1 MKKLGQMTINSNL
14 RKEAPFIMGG
24 DYSTFNSRSPQMKT
38 NYSSLFGPT
47 NTKKDLLLSKYYKE
61 LFIKQVDLKLDE
73 KVYELIAKMHDTK
86 AYSEAKEKY
95 DETKR
100 ELIMEVIKNKPDS
113 SQYMK
118 NPNIVNMKNFEDKL
132 LHKFSYYEKDN
143 QIMCSFFKKL
153 KARKK
158 KVYKY
163 KIKKTL
169 DGLYQGNV
177 ALYKKRKK
185 ELLEQKKKPV
195 EQKFDLSI
203 YLKSNAEIKEYIKN
217 FKRKK
222 VLFGNNTKDKS
233 NNEENN
239 SINRSVKKKK
249 TFVEKKN
256 DEKIHEYFKDF
267 KFEQNRRKSLGVTKS
282 TSFNFTNLHSF
293 YHPRQSKQ
301 RIPPLNLPNIND
313 NINDKKESSFYNSNK
328 SIQKDKKEEE
338 IKQDINIINFNEN
351 EKNKEMMNDDNNN
364 NNSKNEIDN
373 DNDNVN
379 RNDIQ
384 KEENKDDKIDENEN
398 IKDDSEIND
407 NKRESLLSDK
417 NSINSKNSDKQ
428 NKLNNFSKIN
438 NLKVNKTRNK
448 KRIFDTHKHSNTS
461 LKYKNEILSELNN
474 EKDGLTMSAS
484 KLNKSLKNFKN
495 TKENFN
501 TIKKIKKSSSQNDII
516 PAGKKVGVV
525 FKELSENNSQ
535 FHFPLINKIFYK
547 KEKGECDMI
556 DRIKYNLKH
565 EYSEKLKQKKIERKN
580 SIDGRE
586 IINKLNDQY
595 ALEKLFELSEMYKK
609 KRRQEQQ
616 Y

>member
-1 MKKLGQMTINSNL
+1 MKKLDHMTINPNL
-14 RKEAPFIMGG
+14 RRETPFIMRSG
-24 DYSTFNSRSPQMKT
+24 YTTFNSRSPQMKT
-38 NYSSLFGPT
+38 NYSSIFGPT

-61 LFIKQVDLKLDE
+61 LFLKQVDLKLDE
-73 KVYELIAKMHDTK
+73 KVYELITKMHDAK

-100 ELIMEVIKNKPDS
+100 ILIMEVLKNKDDS
-113 SQYMK
+113 SQYLK

-143 QIMCSFFKKL
+143 QIMYSFFSKL
-153 KARKK
+153 KTRKK

-185 ELLEQKKKPV
+185 ELLEQKKKPI
-195 EQKFDLSI
+195 EKKFDLSI
-203 YLKSNAEIKEYIKN
+203 YLKSNAEIEEYIKN
-217 FKRKK
+217 FNKRK
-222 VLFGNNTKDKS
+222 VMFDNNSNDKS
-233 NNEENN
+233 NNEEN
-239 SINRSVKKKK
+239 SSFRRSTKKKK
-249 TFVEKKN
+249 TYVDKKN
-256 DEKIHEYFKDF
+256 DEKIHEYFKDLNI
-267 KFEQNRRKSLGVTKS
+267 EQNRRKSLGVTKS

-293 YHPRQSKQ
+293 YHPRKSKQ
-301 RIPPLNLPNIND
+301 EIPPLNLPNIND
-313 NINDKKESSFYNSNK
+313 KIELKFNNSNK
-328 SIQKDKKEEE
+328 SIQKDKKD
-338 IKQDINIINFNEN
+338 IKENEKQKETNENINIINFNEN
-351 EKNKEMMNDDNNN
+351 EKSKEIMNDDNNN
-364 NNSKNEIDN
+364 SNNMQI
-373 DNDNVN
+373 
-379 RNDIQ
+379 
-384 KEENKDDKIDENEN
+384 EENKDDKIDENEN
-398 IKDDSEIND
+398 IKDNDDKSD
-407 NKRESLLSDK
+407 NKKESIISEK
-417 NSINSKNSDKQ
+417 NSVSSKNSKNSDKQ
-428 NKLNNFSKIN
+428 NNLKNFHKIN
-438 NLKVNKTRNK
+438 IIKANKTRNK
-448 KRIFDTHKHSNTS
+448 KNCFESHKNNNTS

-474 EKDGLTMSAS
+474 EKNGLTMSAS

-495 TKENFN
+495 TKEDFN
-501 TIKKIKKSSSQNDII
+501 SIRKIKKSSSQNDII
-516 PAGKKVGVV
+516 PPNKKAGVV

-565 EYSEKLKQKKIERKN
+565 EYSEKLKQKKIDRKN

-595 ALEKLFELSEMYKK
+595 ALEKLFELSEMFKK
-609 KRRQEQQ
+609 KRRQEEQ